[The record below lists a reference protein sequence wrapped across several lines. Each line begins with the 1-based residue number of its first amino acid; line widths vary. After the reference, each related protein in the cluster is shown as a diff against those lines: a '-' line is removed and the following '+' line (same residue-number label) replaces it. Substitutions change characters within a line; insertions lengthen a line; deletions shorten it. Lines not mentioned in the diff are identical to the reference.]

1 MLCHFE
7 TRDFNRL
14 DFSAIVL
21 LPRSGVLLK
30 PNLFTMA
37 KIFSLPVLFG
47 ILVVGAIL
55 AIYLPGLGNELLFDD
70 LRLSDGAIFGNYG
83 NLLVFKQRMLS
94 YGSFIWVDSL
104 AGAGWWKQRLVNV
117 GLHIATVAALYALVR
132 DLLGHTRFPED
143 FEAQP
148 HFGLSRKAAVQVG
161 VAIFALNP
169 MAVYAVAYLVQ
180 RSIVM
185 ATLFS
190 VLTCWC
196 FVRGLS
202 GRDVK
207 WYGLA
212 LLSYIAAVLS
222 KEHALMVAAM
232 AVPLYIHLRR
242 PSWKTVATIAAACT
256 AVIAM
261 TAVVFFGIY
270 GELIGKLFDQ
280 RSVDFAQQLER
291 LSPGITQRMY
301 PLSILNEAAL
311 FFAYGFLWFVP
322 NVMWMSV
329 DMRPAFPLSYM
340 DFPQVLGIFGY
351 VGLWAASSWAVL
363 CRRGALSLA
372 GVAMMF
378 PLLLFSTE
386 FATVWVQDP
395 FVLYR
400 SYLWA
405 AAVPVLV
412 AMVLT
417 GLQPK
422 NIYVIGCVAGIVF
435 TVLAFERVQSLR
447 DEPAAWGDAAEKID
461 LKAPANAVGRW
472 RPFLNLGAYHLDRGS
487 VGEAQRSFATAEAL
501 GSLHGSAR
509 FNQGVALQQQK
520 KHAQA
525 LTTFAEAEKQ
535 GFNDL
540 PLYYHRG
547 ESAFALGQFALAF
560 DSFSQGLSSSA
571 EGVTNKEMDRMRETM
586 QMRRAEA
593 AIGAGRY
600 DDAIGDFNALL
611 KASPRNQR
619 LALGLGMALVG
630 KGDTH
635 AAIVQFDKIIDGTP
649 NAAAAFYGRAMAH
662 NTAKRLD
669 DSLKDLDRAI
679 ALDPRNPQYP
689 QVRAQLAASKKK

>member
-1 MLCHFE
+1 M
-7 TRDFNRL
+7 
-14 DFSAIVL
+14 A
-21 LPRSGVLLK
+21 K
-30 PNLFTMA
+30 LFTFPA
-37 KIFSLPVLFG
+37 LFG
-47 ILVVGAIL
+47 AFVLAAVL
-55 AIYLPGLGNELLFDD
+55 AIYLPGWNHELLFDD
-70 LRLSDGAIFGNYG
+70 LRLTDGAIFGNYG
-83 NLLVFKQRMLS
+83 SLLTFKQRMLS
-94 YGSFIWVDSL
+94 YGSFIWVDLL
-104 AGAGWWKQRLVNV
+104 AGPGWWKQRLVNV
-117 GLHIATVAALYALVR
+117 GLHLATVAALYALVR
-132 DLLGHTRFPED
+132 DLLERTRFPED
-143 FEAQP
+143 FESQP
-148 HFGLSRKAAVQVG
+148 YFGMSRKAAVQVG
-161 VAIFALNP
+161 VALFAVNP

-190 VLTCWC
+190 VLACWC

-202 GRDVK
+202 GRGVA

-212 LLSYIAAVLS
+212 LLSYVAAVLS
-222 KEHALMVAAM
+222 KEHAVMVAAM
-232 AVPLYIHLRR
+232 AVPLYIHVRR
-242 PSWKTVATIAAACT
+242 PSWKTVATIAGAST
-256 AVIAM
+256 ALIAVA
-261 TAVVFFGIY
+261 AVVFFGIY
-270 GELIGKLFDQ
+270 GDLIGKLFDQ
-280 RSVDFAQQLER
+280 RSLDFAQQLER

-311 FFAYGFLWFVP
+311 FFAYGFLWFAP

-340 DFPQVLGIFGY
+340 AFPQVLGVVGY
-351 VGLWAASSWAVL
+351 VGLWIAALWAVL
-363 CRRGALSLA
+363 RRRGALSLA
-372 GVAMMF
+372 GVALMF
-378 PLLLFSTE
+378 PLLLYATE

-405 AAVPVLV
+405 VAVPVVV
-412 AMVLT
+412 AIVLT
-417 GLQPK
+417 GFQPK
-422 NIYVIGCVAGIVF
+422 TIYVIGCAIGLVF

-447 DEPAAWGDAAEKID
+447 DDHTAWGDAAEKID

-487 VGEAQRSFATAEAL
+487 LGEAQRSFATAEAL

-535 GFNDL
+535 GFKDL

-560 DSFSQGLSSSA
+560 DRFSQGLASAA
-571 EGVTNKEMDRMRETM
+571 EGVTGKDMDRMREAM
-586 QMRRAEA
+586 RMRRAEA

-611 KASPRNQR
+611 KASPQNRR

-630 KGDTH
+630 KGDTQ
-635 AAIVQFDKIIDGTP
+635 AAIAQFDQIIASTP
-649 NAAAAFYGRAMAH
+649 NAAAAYYGRAMAH
-662 NTAKRLD
+662 NTARRRD

-679 ALDPRNPQYP
+679 ALDPRNAQYQ
-689 QVRAQLAASKKK
+689 QVRAQLAAPPKK

>member
-1 MLCHFE
+1 M
-7 TRDFNRL
+7 
-14 DFSAIVL
+14 A
-21 LPRSGVLLK
+21 K
-30 PNLFTMA
+30 LFTFPA
-37 KIFSLPVLFG
+37 LFG
-47 ILVVGAIL
+47 AFVLAAVL
-55 AIYLPGLGNELLFDD
+55 AIYLPGWNHELLFDD
-70 LRLSDGAIFGNYG
+70 LRLIDGAIFGNYG
-83 NLLVFKQRMLS
+83 SLLTFKQRMLS
-94 YGSFIWVDSL
+94 YGSFIWVDLL
-104 AGAGWWKQRLVNV
+104 AGPGWWKQRLVNV
-117 GLHIATVAALYALVR
+117 GLHLATVAALYALVR
-132 DLLGHTRFPED
+132 DLLERTRFPED
-143 FEAQP
+143 FESQP
-148 HFGLSRKAAVQVG
+148 YFGMSRKAAVQVG
-161 VAIFALNP
+161 VALFAVNP

-190 VLTCWC
+190 VLACWC

-202 GRDVK
+202 GRGVA

-212 LLSYIAAVLS
+212 LLSYVAAVLS
-222 KEHALMVAAM
+222 KEHAVMVAAM
-232 AVPLYIHLRR
+232 AVPLYIHVRR
-242 PSWKTVATIAAACT
+242 PSWKTVATIAGAST
-256 AVIAM
+256 ALIAVA
-261 TAVVFFGIY
+261 AVVFFGIY

-280 RSVDFAQQLER
+280 RSLDFAQQLER

-311 FFAYGFLWFVP
+311 FFAYGFLWFAP

-329 DMRPAFPLSYM
+329 DMRPAFPLSYLA
-340 DFPQVLGIFGY
+340 FPQVLGIIGY
-351 VGLWAASSWAVL
+351 VGLWIAALWAVL
-363 CRRGALSLA
+363 RRRGALSLA
-372 GVAMMF
+372 GVALMF
-378 PLLLFSTE
+378 PLLLYATE

-405 AAVPVLV
+405 VAVPVLV
-412 AMVLT
+412 AIVLT
-417 GLQPK
+417 GFQPK
-422 NIYVIGCVAGIVF
+422 TIYVIGCAIGLVF

-447 DEPAAWGDAAEKID
+447 DDHTAWGDAAEKID
-461 LKAPANAVGRW
+461 LKAPASAVGRW

-487 VGEAQRSFATAEAL
+487 LGEAQRSFATAEAL

-535 GFNDL
+535 GFRDL

-560 DSFSQGLSSSA
+560 DSFSQGLTSAA
-571 EGVTNKEMDRMRETM
+571 EGFTGKEIDRMRETM
-586 QMRRAEA
+586 RMRRAEA

-611 KASPRNQR
+611 KASPQNRR

-630 KGDTH
+630 KGDTQ
-635 AAIVQFDKIIDGTP
+635 AAIAQFDQIIASTP
-649 NAAAAFYGRAMAH
+649 NAAAAYYGRAMAH
-662 NTAKRLD
+662 NTAKRRD

-679 ALDPRNPQYP
+679 ALDPRNAQYQ
-689 QVRAQLAASKKK
+689 QVRAQLAAPPKK

>member
-1 MLCHFE
+1 M
-7 TRDFNRL
+7 
-14 DFSAIVL
+14 A
-21 LPRSGVLLK
+21 K
-30 PNLFTMA
+30 LFTFPA
-37 KIFSLPVLFG
+37 LFG
-47 ILVVGAIL
+47 AFVLAAVL
-55 AIYLPGLGNELLFDD
+55 AIYLPGWNHELLFDD
-70 LRLSDGAIFGNYG
+70 LRLTDGAIFGNYG
-83 NLLVFKQRMLS
+83 SLLTFKQRMLS
-94 YGSFIWVDSL
+94 YGSFIWVDLL
-104 AGAGWWKQRLVNV
+104 AGPGWWKQRLVNV
-117 GLHIATVAALYALVR
+117 GLHLATVAALYALVR
-132 DLLGHTRFPED
+132 DLLERTRFPED
-143 FEAQP
+143 FESQP
-148 HFGLSRKAAVQVG
+148 HFGMSRKAAVQVG
-161 VAIFALNP
+161 VALFAVNP

-190 VLTCWC
+190 VLACWC

-202 GRDVK
+202 GRGVA

-212 LLSYIAAVLS
+212 LLSYVAAVLS
-222 KEHALMVAAM
+222 KEHAVMVAAM
-232 AVPLYIHLRR
+232 AVPLYIHVRR
-242 PSWKTVATIAAACT
+242 PSWKTVATIAGAST
-256 AVIAM
+256 ALIAVA
-261 TAVVFFGIY
+261 AVVFFGIY

-280 RSVDFAQQLER
+280 RSLDFAQQLER

-311 FFAYGFLWFVP
+311 FFAYGFLWFAP

-340 DFPQVLGIFGY
+340 AFPQVLGVVGY
-351 VGLWAASSWAVL
+351 VGLWIAALWAVL
-363 CRRGALSLA
+363 RRRGALSLA
-372 GVAMMF
+372 GVALMF
-378 PLLLFSTE
+378 PLLLYATE

-405 AAVPVLV
+405 VAVPVLV
-412 AMVLT
+412 AIVLT
-417 GLQPK
+417 GFQPK
-422 NIYVIGCVAGIVF
+422 TIYVIGCAIGLVF

-447 DEPAAWGDAAEKID
+447 DDHTAWGDAAEKID

-487 VGEAQRSFATAEAL
+487 LGEAQRSFATAEAL

-535 GFNDL
+535 GFSGQSL
-540 PLYYHRG
+540 HYHRG

-560 DSFSQGLSSSA
+560 DSFSQGLASAA
-571 EGVTNKEMDRMRETM
+571 EGVTGKEMDRMREAM
-586 QMRRAEA
+586 RMRRAEA

-611 KASPRNQR
+611 KASPQNRR

-630 KGDTH
+630 KGDTQ
-635 AAIVQFDKIIDGTP
+635 AAIAQFDQIIASTP
-649 NAAAAFYGRAMAH
+649 NAAAAYYGRAMAH
-662 NTAKRLD
+662 NTAKRRD

-679 ALDPRNPQYP
+679 ALDPRNAQYQ
-689 QVRAQLAASKKK
+689 QVRAQLAGPPKK

>member
-1 MLCHFE
+1 M
-7 TRDFNRL
+7 
-14 DFSAIVL
+14 A
-21 LPRSGVLLK
+21 K
-30 PNLFTMA
+30 LFTFPA
-37 KIFSLPVLFG
+37 LFG
-47 ILVVGAIL
+47 AFVLAAVL
-55 AIYLPGLGNELLFDD
+55 AIYLPGWNHELLFDD
-70 LRLSDGAIFGNYG
+70 LRLTDGAIFGNYG
-83 NLLVFKQRMLS
+83 SLLTFKQRMLS
-94 YGSFIWVDSL
+94 YGSFIWVDLL
-104 AGAGWWKQRLVNV
+104 AGPGWWKQRLVNV
-117 GLHIATVAALYALVR
+117 GLHLATVAALYALVR
-132 DLLGHTRFPED
+132 DLLERTRFPED
-143 FEAQP
+143 FESQP
-148 HFGLSRKAAVQVG
+148 HFGMSRKAAVQVG
-161 VAIFALNP
+161 VALFAVNP

-190 VLTCWC
+190 VLACWC

-202 GRDVK
+202 GRGVA

-212 LLSYIAAVLS
+212 LLSYVAAVLS
-222 KEHALMVAAM
+222 KEHAVMVAAM
-232 AVPLYIHLRR
+232 AVPLYIHVRR
-242 PSWKTVATIAAACT
+242 PSWKTVATIAGAST
-256 AVIAM
+256 ALIAVA
-261 TAVVFFGIY
+261 AVVFFGIY

-280 RSVDFAQQLER
+280 RSLDFAQQLER

-311 FFAYGFLWFVP
+311 FFAYGFLWFAP

-340 DFPQVLGIFGY
+340 AFPQVLGVVGY
-351 VGLWAASSWAVL
+351 VGLWIAALWAVL
-363 CRRGALSLA
+363 RRRGALSLA
-372 GVAMMF
+372 GVALMF
-378 PLLLFSTE
+378 PLLLYATE

-405 AAVPVLV
+405 VAVPVLV
-412 AMVLT
+412 AIVLT
-417 GLQPK
+417 GFQPK
-422 NIYVIGCVAGIVF
+422 TIYVIGCAIGLVF

-447 DEPAAWGDAAEKID
+447 DDHTAWGDAAEKID
-461 LKAPANAVGRW
+461 LKAPASAVGRW

-487 VGEAQRSFATAEAL
+487 LGEAQRSFATAEAL

-535 GFNDL
+535 GFSGQSL
-540 PLYYHRG
+540 HYHRG

-560 DSFSQGLSSSA
+560 DSFSQGLASAA
-571 EGVTNKEMDRMRETM
+571 EGVTGKEMDRMREAM
-586 QMRRAEA
+586 RMRRAEA

-611 KASPRNQR
+611 KASPQNRR

-630 KGDTH
+630 KGDTQ
-635 AAIVQFDKIIDGTP
+635 AAIAQFDQIIASTP
-649 NAAAAFYGRAMAH
+649 NAAAAYYGRAMAH
-662 NTAKRLD
+662 NTAKRRD

-679 ALDPRNPQYP
+679 ALDPRNAQYQ
-689 QVRAQLAASKKK
+689 QVRAQLAGPPKK

>member
-1 MLCHFE
+1 M
-7 TRDFNRL
+7 
-14 DFSAIVL
+14 A
-21 LPRSGVLLK
+21 K
-30 PNLFTMA
+30 LFTFPA
-37 KIFSLPVLFG
+37 LFG
-47 ILVVGAIL
+47 AFVLAAVL
-55 AIYLPGLGNELLFDD
+55 AIYLPGWNHELLFDD
-70 LRLSDGAIFGNYG
+70 LRLTDGAIFGNYG
-83 NLLVFKQRMLS
+83 SLLTFKQRMLS
-94 YGSFIWVDSL
+94 YGSFIWVDLL
-104 AGAGWWKQRLVNV
+104 AGPGWWKQRLVNV
-117 GLHIATVAALYALVR
+117 GLHLATVAALYALVR
-132 DLLGHTRFPED
+132 DLLERTRFPED
-143 FEAQP
+143 FESQP
-148 HFGLSRKAAVQVG
+148 HFGMSRKAAVQVG
-161 VAIFALNP
+161 VALFAVNP

-190 VLTCWC
+190 VLACWC

-202 GRDVK
+202 GRGVA

-212 LLSYIAAVLS
+212 LLSYVAAVLS
-222 KEHALMVAAM
+222 KEHAVMVAAM
-232 AVPLYIHLRR
+232 AVPLYIHVRR
-242 PSWKTVATIAAACT
+242 PSWKTVATIAGAST
-256 AVIAM
+256 ALIAVA
-261 TAVVFFGIY
+261 AVVFFGIY
-270 GELIGKLFDQ
+270 GEFIGKLFDQ
-280 RSVDFAQQLER
+280 RSLDFAQQLER

-311 FFAYGFLWFVP
+311 FFAYGFLWFAP

-340 DFPQVLGIFGY
+340 AFPQVLGVVGY
-351 VGLWAASSWAVL
+351 VGLWIAALWAVL
-363 CRRGALSLA
+363 RRRGALSLA
-372 GVAMMF
+372 GVALMF
-378 PLLLFSTE
+378 PLLLYATE

-405 AAVPVLV
+405 VAVPVLV
-412 AMVLT
+412 AIVLT
-417 GLQPK
+417 GFQPK
-422 NIYVIGCVAGIVF
+422 TIYVIGCAIGLVF

-447 DEPAAWGDAAEKID
+447 DDHTAWGDAAEKID

-487 VGEAQRSFATAEAL
+487 LGEAQRSFATAEAL

-535 GFNDL
+535 GFSGQSL
-540 PLYYHRG
+540 HYHRG

-560 DSFSQGLSSSA
+560 DSFSQGLASAA
-571 EGVTNKEMDRMRETM
+571 EGVTGKEMDRMREAM
-586 QMRRAEA
+586 RMRRAEA

-611 KASPRNQR
+611 KASPQNRR

-630 KGDTH
+630 KGDTQ
-635 AAIVQFDKIIDGTP
+635 AAIAQFDQIIASTP
-649 NAAAAFYGRAMAH
+649 NAAAAYYGRAMAH
-662 NTAKRLD
+662 NTAKRRD

-679 ALDPRNPQYP
+679 ALDPRNAQYQ
-689 QVRAQLAASKKK
+689 QVRAQLAGPPKK

>member
-1 MLCHFE
+1 M
-7 TRDFNRL
+7 
-14 DFSAIVL
+14 A
-21 LPRSGVLLK
+21 K
-30 PNLFTMA
+30 LFTFPA
-37 KIFSLPVLFG
+37 LFG
-47 ILVVGAIL
+47 AFVLAAVL
-55 AIYLPGLGNELLFDD
+55 AIYLPGWNHELLFDD
-70 LRLSDGAIFGNYG
+70 LRLTDGAIFGNYG
-83 NLLVFKQRMLS
+83 SLLTFKQRMLS
-94 YGSFIWVDSL
+94 YGSFIWVDLL
-104 AGAGWWKQRLVNV
+104 AGPGWWKQRLVNV
-117 GLHIATVAALYALVR
+117 GLHLATVAALYALVR
-132 DLLGHTRFPED
+132 ELLERTRFPEE
-143 FEAQP
+143 FESQP
-148 HFGLSRKAAVQVG
+148 HFGMSRQAAVQVG
-161 VAIFALNP
+161 VALFAVNP

-190 VLTCWC
+190 VLACWC

-202 GRDVK
+202 GRGVA

-212 LLSYIAAVLS
+212 LLSYVAAVLS
-222 KEHALMVAAM
+222 KEHAVMVAAM
-232 AVPLYIHLRR
+232 AVPLYIHVRR
-242 PSWKTVATIAAACT
+242 PSWKTVATIAGAST
-256 AVIAM
+256 ALIAVA
-261 TAVVFFGIY
+261 AVVFFGIY
-270 GELIGKLFDQ
+270 GDLIGKLFDQ
-280 RSVDFAQQLER
+280 RSLDFAQQLER

-311 FFAYGFLWFVP
+311 FFAYGFLWFAP

-340 DFPQVLGIFGY
+340 AFPQVLGVVGY
-351 VGLWAASSWAVL
+351 VGLWIAALWAVL
-363 CRRGALSLA
+363 RRRGALSLA
-372 GVAMMF
+372 GVALMF
-378 PLLLFSTE
+378 PLLLYATE

-405 AAVPVLV
+405 VAVPVLV
-412 AMVLT
+412 AIVLT
-417 GLQPK
+417 GFQPK
-422 NIYVIGCVAGIVF
+422 TIYVIGCAIGLVF

-447 DEPAAWGDAAEKID
+447 DDHTAWGDAAEKID
-461 LKAPANAVGRW
+461 LKAPASAVGRW

-487 VGEAQRSFATAEAL
+487 LGEAQRSFATAEAL

-535 GFNDL
+535 GFSGQSL
-540 PLYYHRG
+540 HYHRG

-560 DSFSQGLSSSA
+560 ESFSQGLTSVA
-571 EGVTNKEMDRMRETM
+571 EGVTGKEMDRMRETM
-586 QMRRAEA
+586 RMRRAEA

-611 KASPRNQR
+611 KASPQNRR

-630 KGDTH
+630 KGDTQ
-635 AAIVQFDKIIDGTP
+635 AAIAQFDQIIASTP
-649 NAAAAFYGRAMAH
+649 NAAAAYYGRAMAH
-662 NTAKRLD
+662 NTARRRD

-679 ALDPRNPQYP
+679 ALDPRNAQYQ
-689 QVRAQLAASKKK
+689 QVRAQLAAPPKK

>member
-1 MLCHFE
+1 M
-7 TRDFNRL
+7 
-14 DFSAIVL
+14 A
-21 LPRSGVLLK
+21 K
-30 PNLFTMA
+30 LFTFPA
-37 KIFSLPVLFG
+37 LFG
-47 ILVVGAIL
+47 AFVLAAVL
-55 AIYLPGLGNELLFDD
+55 AIYLPGWNHELLFDD
-70 LRLSDGAIFGNYG
+70 LRLTDGAIFGNYG
-83 NLLVFKQRMLS
+83 SLLTFKQRMLS
-94 YGSFIWVDSL
+94 YGSFIWVDLL
-104 AGAGWWKQRLVNV
+104 AGPGWWKQRLVNV
-117 GLHIATVAALYALVR
+117 GLHLATVAALYALVR
-132 DLLGHTRFPED
+132 ELLERTRFPEE
-143 FEAQP
+143 FESQP
-148 HFGLSRKAAVQVG
+148 HFGMSRQAAVQVG
-161 VAIFALNP
+161 VALFAVNP

-190 VLTCWC
+190 VLACWC

-202 GRDVK
+202 GRGVA

-212 LLSYIAAVLS
+212 LLSYVAAVLS
-222 KEHALMVAAM
+222 KEHAVMVAAM
-232 AVPLYIHLRR
+232 AVPLYIHVRR
-242 PSWKTVATIAAACT
+242 PSWKTVATIAGAST
-256 AVIAM
+256 ALIAVA
-261 TAVVFFGIY
+261 AVVFFGIY

-280 RSVDFAQQLER
+280 RSLDFAQQLER

-311 FFAYGFLWFVP
+311 FFAYGFLWFAP

-340 DFPQVLGIFGY
+340 AFPQVLGVVGY
-351 VGLWAASSWAVL
+351 VGLWIAALWAVL
-363 CRRGALSLA
+363 RRRGALSLA
-372 GVAMMF
+372 GVALMF
-378 PLLLFSTE
+378 PLLLYATE

-405 AAVPVLV
+405 VAVPVLV
-412 AMVLT
+412 AIVLT
-417 GLQPK
+417 GFQPK
-422 NIYVIGCVAGIVF
+422 TIYVIGCAIGLVF

-447 DEPAAWGDAAEKID
+447 DDHTAWGDAAEKID
-461 LKAPANAVGRW
+461 LKAPASAVGRW

-487 VGEAQRSFATAEAL
+487 LGEAQRSFATAEAL

-535 GFNDL
+535 GFSGQSL
-540 PLYYHRG
+540 HYHRG

-560 DSFSQGLSSSA
+560 DSFSQGLASAA
-571 EGVTNKEMDRMRETM
+571 EGVTGKEMDRMREAM
-586 QMRRAEA
+586 RMRRAEA

-611 KASPRNQR
+611 KASPQNRR

-630 KGDTH
+630 KGDTQ
-635 AAIVQFDKIIDGTP
+635 AAIAQFDQIIASTP
-649 NAAAAFYGRAMAH
+649 NAAAAYYGRAMAH
-662 NTAKRLD
+662 NTAKRRD

-679 ALDPRNPQYP
+679 ALDPRNAQYQ
-689 QVRAQLAASKKK
+689 QVRAQLAAPPKK

>member
-1 MLCHFE
+1 M
-7 TRDFNRL
+7 
-14 DFSAIVL
+14 A
-21 LPRSGVLLK
+21 K
-30 PNLFTMA
+30 LFTFPA
-37 KIFSLPVLFG
+37 LFG
-47 ILVVGAIL
+47 AFVLAAVL
-55 AIYLPGLGNELLFDD
+55 AIYLPGWNHELLFDD
-70 LRLSDGAIFGNYG
+70 LRLTDGAIFGNYG
-83 NLLVFKQRMLS
+83 SLLTFKQRMLS
-94 YGSFIWVDSL
+94 YGSFIWVDLL
-104 AGAGWWKQRLVNV
+104 AGPGWWKQRLVNV
-117 GLHIATVAALYALVR
+117 GLHLATVAALYALVR
-132 DLLGHTRFPED
+132 ELLERTRFPEE
-143 FEAQP
+143 FESQP
-148 HFGLSRKAAVQVG
+148 HFGMSRQAAVQVG
-161 VAIFALNP
+161 VALFAVNP

-190 VLTCWC
+190 VLACWC

-202 GRDVK
+202 GRGVA

-212 LLSYIAAVLS
+212 LLSYVAAVLS
-222 KEHALMVAAM
+222 KEHAVMVAAM
-232 AVPLYIHLRR
+232 AVPLYIHVRR
-242 PSWKTVATIAAACT
+242 PSWKTVATIAGAST
-256 AVIAM
+256 ALIAVA
-261 TAVVFFGIY
+261 AVVFFGIY

-280 RSVDFAQQLER
+280 RSLDFAQQLER

-311 FFAYGFLWFVP
+311 FFAYGFLWFAP

-340 DFPQVLGIFGY
+340 AFPQVLGVVGY
-351 VGLWAASSWAVL
+351 VGLWIAALWAVL
-363 CRRGALSLA
+363 RRRGALSLA
-372 GVAMMF
+372 GVALMF
-378 PLLLFSTE
+378 PLLLYATE

-405 AAVPVLV
+405 VAVPVLV
-412 AMVLT
+412 AIVLT
-417 GLQPK
+417 GFQPK
-422 NIYVIGCVAGIVF
+422 TIYVIGCAIGLVF

-447 DEPAAWGDAAEKID
+447 DDHTAWGDAAEKID
-461 LKAPANAVGRW
+461 LKAPASAVGRW

-487 VGEAQRSFATAEAL
+487 LGEAQRSFATAEAL

-509 FNQGVALQQQK
+509 FNLGVALQQQK

-535 GFNDL
+535 GFKDL

-560 DSFSQGLSSSA
+560 DSFSQGLTSAA
-571 EGVTNKEMDRMRETM
+571 EGVTGKEIDRMRETM
-586 QMRRAEA
+586 RMRRAEA

-611 KASPRNQR
+611 KASPQNRR

-630 KGDTH
+630 KGDTQ
-635 AAIVQFDKIIDGTP
+635 AAIAQFDQIITSTP
-649 NAAAAFYGRAMAH
+649 NAAAAYYGRAMAH
-662 NTAKRLD
+662 NTAKRRD

-679 ALDPRNPQYP
+679 ALDPRNAQYQ
-689 QVRAQLAASKKK
+689 QVRAQLAGPPKK

>member
-1 MLCHFE
+1 M
-7 TRDFNRL
+7 
-14 DFSAIVL
+14 A
-21 LPRSGVLLK
+21 K
-30 PNLFTMA
+30 LFTFPA
-37 KIFSLPVLFG
+37 LFG
-47 ILVVGAIL
+47 AFVLAAVL
-55 AIYLPGLGNELLFDD
+55 AIYLPGWNHELLFDD
-70 LRLSDGAIFGNYG
+70 LRLTDGAIFGNYG
-83 NLLVFKQRMLS
+83 SLLTFKQRMLS
-94 YGSFIWVDSL
+94 YGSFIWVDLL
-104 AGAGWWKQRLVNV
+104 AGPGWWKQRLVNV
-117 GLHIATVAALYALVR
+117 GLHLATVAALYALVR
-132 DLLGHTRFPED
+132 ELLERTRFPEE
-143 FEAQP
+143 FESQP
-148 HFGLSRKAAVQVG
+148 HFGMSRQAAVQVG
-161 VAIFALNP
+161 VALFAVNP

-190 VLTCWC
+190 VLACWC

-202 GRDVK
+202 GRGVA

-212 LLSYIAAVLS
+212 LLSYVAAVLS
-222 KEHALMVAAM
+222 KEHAVMVAAM
-232 AVPLYIHLRR
+232 AVPLYIHVRR
-242 PSWKTVATIAAACT
+242 PSWKTVATIAGAST
-256 AVIAM
+256 ALIAVA
-261 TAVVFFGIY
+261 AVVFFGIY

-280 RSVDFAQQLER
+280 RSLDFAQQLER

-311 FFAYGFLWFVP
+311 FFAYGFLWFAP

-329 DMRPAFPLSYM
+329 DMRPAFPLSYLA
-340 DFPQVLGIFGY
+340 FPQVLGIVGY
-351 VGLWAASSWAVL
+351 VGLWIAALWAVL
-363 CRRGALSLA
+363 RRRGALSLA
-372 GVAMMF
+372 GVALMF
-378 PLLLFSTE
+378 PLLLYATE

-405 AAVPVLV
+405 VAVPVLV
-412 AMVLT
+412 AIVLT
-417 GLQPK
+417 GFQPK
-422 NIYVIGCVAGIVF
+422 TIYVIGCAIGLVF

-447 DEPAAWGDAAEKID
+447 DDHTAWGDAAEKID
-461 LKAPANAVGRW
+461 LKAPASAVGRW

-487 VGEAQRSFATAEAL
+487 LGEAQRSFATAEAL

-535 GFNDL
+535 GFSGQSL
-540 PLYYHRG
+540 HYHRG

-560 DSFSQGLSSSA
+560 DSFSQGLTSAA
-571 EGVTNKEMDRMRETM
+571 EGVTGKEMDRMREAM
-586 QMRRAEA
+586 RMRRAEA

-611 KASPRNQR
+611 KASPQNRR

-630 KGDTH
+630 KGDTQ
-635 AAIVQFDKIIDGTP
+635 AAIAQFDQIITSTP
-649 NAAAAFYGRAMAH
+649 NAAAAYYGRAMAH
-662 NTAKRLD
+662 NTAKRRD

-679 ALDPRNPQYP
+679 ALDPRNAQYQ
-689 QVRAQLAASKKK
+689 QVRAQLAAPPKK

>member
-1 MLCHFE
+1 M
-7 TRDFNRL
+7 
-14 DFSAIVL
+14 A
-21 LPRSGVLLK
+21 K
-30 PNLFTMA
+30 LFTFPA
-37 KIFSLPVLFG
+37 LFG
-47 ILVVGAIL
+47 AFVLAAVL
-55 AIYLPGLGNELLFDD
+55 AIYLPGWNHELLFDD
-70 LRLSDGAIFGNYG
+70 LRLTDGAIFGNYG
-83 NLLVFKQRMLS
+83 SLLTFKQRMLS
-94 YGSFIWVDSL
+94 YGSFIWVDLL
-104 AGAGWWKQRLVNV
+104 AGPGWWKQRLVNV
-117 GLHIATVAALYALVR
+117 GLHLATVAALYALVR
-132 DLLGHTRFPED
+132 ELLERTRFPED
-143 FEAQP
+143 FESQP
-148 HFGLSRKAAVQVG
+148 YFGMSRKAAVQVG
-161 VAIFALNP
+161 VALFAVNP

-190 VLTCWC
+190 VLACWC

-202 GRDVK
+202 GRGVA

-212 LLSYIAAVLS
+212 LLSYVAAVLS
-222 KEHALMVAAM
+222 KEHAVMVAAM
-232 AVPLYIHLRR
+232 AVPLYIHVRR
-242 PSWKTVATIAAACT
+242 PSWKTVATIAGAST
-256 AVIAM
+256 ALIAVA
-261 TAVVFFGIY
+261 AVVFFGIY

-280 RSVDFAQQLER
+280 RSLDFAQQLER

-311 FFAYGFLWFVP
+311 FFAYGFLWFAP

-340 DFPQVLGIFGY
+340 AFPQVLGVVGY
-351 VGLWAASSWAVL
+351 VGLWIAALWAVL
-363 CRRGALSLA
+363 RRRGALSLA
-372 GVAMMF
+372 GVALMF
-378 PLLLFSTE
+378 PLLLYATE

-405 AAVPVLV
+405 VAVPVLV
-412 AMVLT
+412 AIVLT
-417 GLQPK
+417 GFQPK
-422 NIYVIGCVAGIVF
+422 TIYVIGCAIGLVF

-447 DEPAAWGDAAEKID
+447 DDHTAWGDAAEKID
-461 LKAPANAVGRW
+461 LKAPASAVGRW

-487 VGEAQRSFATAEAL
+487 LGEAQRSFATAEAL

-535 GFNDL
+535 GFSGQSL
-540 PLYYHRG
+540 HYHRG

-560 DSFSQGLSSSA
+560 ESFSQGLTSVA
-571 EGVTNKEMDRMRETM
+571 EGVTGKEMDRMREAM
-586 QMRRAEA
+586 RMRRAEA

-611 KASPRNQR
+611 KASPQNRR

-630 KGDTH
+630 KGDTQ
-635 AAIVQFDKIIDGTP
+635 AAIAQFDQIITSTP
-649 NAAAAFYGRAMAH
+649 NAAAAYYGRAMAH
-662 NTAKRLD
+662 NTARRRD
-669 DSLKDLDRAI
+669 ESLKDLDRAI
-679 ALDPRNPQYP
+679 ALDPRNAQYQ
-689 QVRAQLAASKKK
+689 QVRAQLAAPQKR

>member
-1 MLCHFE
+1 M
-7 TRDFNRL
+7 
-14 DFSAIVL
+14 A
-21 LPRSGVLLK
+21 K
-30 PNLFTMA
+30 LFTFPA
-37 KIFSLPVLFG
+37 LFG
-47 ILVVGAIL
+47 AFVLAAVL
-55 AIYLPGLGNELLFDD
+55 AIYLPGWNHELLFDD
-70 LRLSDGAIFGNYG
+70 LRLTDGAIFGNYG
-83 NLLVFKQRMLS
+83 SLLTFKQRMLS
-94 YGSFIWVDSL
+94 YGSFIWVDLL
-104 AGAGWWKQRLVNV
+104 AGPGWWKQRLVNV
-117 GLHIATVAALYALVR
+117 GLHLATVAALYALVR
-132 DLLGHTRFPED
+132 ELLERTRFPEE
-143 FEAQP
+143 FESQP
-148 HFGLSRKAAVQVG
+148 HFGMSRKAAVQVG
-161 VAIFALNP
+161 VALFAVNP

-190 VLTCWC
+190 VLACWC

-202 GRDVK
+202 GRGVA

-212 LLSYIAAVLS
+212 LLSYVAAVLS
-222 KEHALMVAAM
+222 KEHAVMVAAM
-232 AVPLYIHLRR
+232 AVPLYIHVRR
-242 PSWKTVATIAAACT
+242 PSWKTVATIAGAST
-256 AVIAM
+256 ALIAVA
-261 TAVVFFGIY
+261 AVVFFGIY

-280 RSVDFAQQLER
+280 RSLDFAQQLER

-311 FFAYGFLWFVP
+311 FFAYGFLWFAP

-340 DFPQVLGIFGY
+340 AFPQVLGVVGY
-351 VGLWAASSWAVL
+351 VGLWIAALWAVL
-363 CRRGALSLA
+363 RRRGALSLA
-372 GVAMMF
+372 GVALMF
-378 PLLLFSTE
+378 PLLLYATE

-405 AAVPVLV
+405 VAVPVLV
-412 AMVLT
+412 AIVLT
-417 GLQPK
+417 GFQPK
-422 NIYVIGCVAGIVF
+422 TIYVIGCAIGLVF

-447 DEPAAWGDAAEKID
+447 DDHTAWGDAAEKID

-487 VGEAQRSFATAEAL
+487 LGEAQRSFATAEAL

-535 GFNDL
+535 GFSGQSL
-540 PLYYHRG
+540 HYHRG

-560 DSFSQGLSSSA
+560 DSFSQGLASAA
-571 EGVTNKEMDRMRETM
+571 EGVTGKEMDRMREAM
-586 QMRRAEA
+586 RMRRAEA

-611 KASPRNQR
+611 KASPQNRR

-630 KGDTH
+630 KGDTQ
-635 AAIVQFDKIIDGTP
+635 AAIAQFDQIIASTP
-649 NAAAAFYGRAMAH
+649 NAAAAYYGRAMAH
-662 NTAKRLD
+662 NTAKRRD

-679 ALDPRNPQYP
+679 ALDPRNAQYQ
-689 QVRAQLAASKKK
+689 QVRAQLAGPPKK

>member
-1 MLCHFE
+1 M
-7 TRDFNRL
+7 
-14 DFSAIVL
+14 A
-21 LPRSGVLLK
+21 K
-30 PNLFTMA
+30 LFTFPA
-37 KIFSLPVLFG
+37 LFG
-47 ILVVGAIL
+47 AFVLAAVL
-55 AIYLPGLGNELLFDD
+55 AIYLPGWNHELLFDD
-70 LRLSDGAIFGNYG
+70 LRLTDGAIFGNYG
-83 NLLVFKQRMLS
+83 SLLTFKQRMLS
-94 YGSFIWVDSL
+94 YGSFIWVDLL
-104 AGAGWWKQRLVNV
+104 AGPGWWKQRLVNV
-117 GLHIATVAALYALVR
+117 GLHLATVAALYALVR
-132 DLLGHTRFPED
+132 ELLERTRFPEE
-143 FEAQP
+143 FESQP
-148 HFGLSRKAAVQVG
+148 HFGMSRQAAVQVG
-161 VAIFALNP
+161 VALFAVNP

-190 VLTCWC
+190 VLACWC

-202 GRDVK
+202 GRGVA

-212 LLSYIAAVLS
+212 LLSYVAAVLS
-222 KEHALMVAAM
+222 KEHAVMVAAM
-232 AVPLYIHLRR
+232 AVPLYIHVRR
-242 PSWKTVATIAAACT
+242 PSWKTVATIAGAST
-256 AVIAM
+256 ALIAVA
-261 TAVVFFGIY
+261 AVVFFGIY

-280 RSVDFAQQLER
+280 RSLDFAQQLER

-311 FFAYGFLWFVP
+311 FFAYGFLWFAP

-329 DMRPAFPLSYM
+329 DMRPAFPLSYLA
-340 DFPQVLGIFGY
+340 FPQVLGIVGY
-351 VGLWAASSWAVL
+351 MGLWIAALWAVL
-363 CRRGALSLA
+363 RRRGALSLA
-372 GVAMMF
+372 GVALMF
-378 PLLLFSTE
+378 PLLLYATE

-405 AAVPVLV
+405 VAVPVLV
-412 AMVLT
+412 AIVLT
-417 GLQPK
+417 GFQPK
-422 NIYVIGCVAGIVF
+422 TIYVIGCAIGLVF

-447 DEPAAWGDAAEKID
+447 DDHTAWGDAAEKID

-487 VGEAQRSFATAEAL
+487 LGEAQRSFATAEAL

-535 GFNDL
+535 GFSGQSL
-540 PLYYHRG
+540 HYHRG

-560 DSFSQGLSSSA
+560 DSFSQGLASAA
-571 EGVTNKEMDRMRETM
+571 EGVTGKEMDRMRETM
-586 QMRRAEA
+586 RMRRAEA

-611 KASPRNQR
+611 KASPQNRR

-630 KGDTH
+630 KGDTQ
-635 AAIVQFDKIIDGTP
+635 AAIAQFDQIIASTP
-649 NAAAAFYGRAMAH
+649 NAAAAYYGRAMAH
-662 NTAKRLD
+662 NTASRRD
-669 DSLKDLDRAI
+669 ESLKDLDRAI
-679 ALDPRNPQYP
+679 ALDPRNAQYQ
-689 QVRAQLAASKKK
+689 QVRAQLAGPPKK

>member
-1 MLCHFE
+1 M
-7 TRDFNRL
+7 
-14 DFSAIVL
+14 A
-21 LPRSGVLLK
+21 K
-30 PNLFTMA
+30 LFTFPA
-37 KIFSLPVLFG
+37 LFG
-47 ILVVGAIL
+47 AFVLAAVL
-55 AIYLPGLGNELLFDD
+55 AIYLPGWNHELLFDD
-70 LRLSDGAIFGNYG
+70 LRLTDGAIFGNYG
-83 NLLVFKQRMLS
+83 SLLTFKQRMLS
-94 YGSFIWVDSL
+94 YGSFIWVDLL
-104 AGAGWWKQRLVNV
+104 AGPGWWKQRLVNV
-117 GLHIATVAALYALVR
+117 GLHLATVAALYALVR
-132 DLLGHTRFPED
+132 ELLERTRFPEE
-143 FEAQP
+143 FESQP
-148 HFGLSRKAAVQVG
+148 HFGMSRQAAVQVG
-161 VAIFALNP
+161 VALFAVNP

-190 VLTCWC
+190 VLACWC

-202 GRDVK
+202 GRGVA

-212 LLSYIAAVLS
+212 LLSYVAAVLS
-222 KEHALMVAAM
+222 KEHAVMVAAM
-232 AVPLYIHLRR
+232 AVPLYIHVRR
-242 PSWKTVATIAAACT
+242 PSWKTVATIAGAST
-256 AVIAM
+256 ALIAVA
-261 TAVVFFGIY
+261 AVVFFGIY

-280 RSVDFAQQLER
+280 RSLDFAQQLER

-311 FFAYGFLWFVP
+311 FFAYGFLWFAP

-340 DFPQVLGIFGY
+340 AFPQVLGVVGY
-351 VGLWAASSWAVL
+351 VGLWIAALWAVL
-363 CRRGALSLA
+363 RRRGALSLA
-372 GVAMMF
+372 GVALMF
-378 PLLLFSTE
+378 PLLLYATE

-405 AAVPVLV
+405 VAVPVVV
-412 AMVLT
+412 AIVLT
-417 GLQPK
+417 GFQPK
-422 NIYVIGCVAGIVF
+422 TIYVIGCAIGLVF

-447 DEPAAWGDAAEKID
+447 DDHTAWGDAAEKID

-487 VGEAQRSFATAEAL
+487 LGEAQRSFATAEAL

-535 GFNDL
+535 GFSGQSL
-540 PLYYHRG
+540 HYHRG

-560 DSFSQGLSSSA
+560 DSFSQGLASAA
-571 EGVTNKEMDRMRETM
+571 EGVTGKEMDRMREAM
-586 QMRRAEA
+586 RMRRAEA

-611 KASPRNQR
+611 KASPQNRR

-630 KGDTH
+630 KGDTQ
-635 AAIVQFDKIIDGTP
+635 AAIAQFDQIIASTP
-649 NAAAAFYGRAMAH
+649 NAAAAYYGRAMAH
-662 NTAKRLD
+662 NTARRRD

-679 ALDPRNPQYP
+679 ALDPRNAQYQ
-689 QVRAQLAASKKK
+689 QVRAQLAAPPKK

>member
-1 MLCHFE
+1 M
-7 TRDFNRL
+7 
-14 DFSAIVL
+14 A
-21 LPRSGVLLK
+21 K
-30 PNLFTMA
+30 LFTFPA
-37 KIFSLPVLFG
+37 LFG
-47 ILVVGAIL
+47 AFVLAAVL
-55 AIYLPGLGNELLFDD
+55 AIYLPGWNHELLFDD
-70 LRLSDGAIFGNYG
+70 LRLTDGAIFGNYG
-83 NLLVFKQRMLS
+83 SLLTFKQRMLS
-94 YGSFIWVDSL
+94 YGSFIWVDLL
-104 AGAGWWKQRLVNV
+104 AGPGWWKQRLVNV
-117 GLHIATVAALYALVR
+117 GLHLATVAALYALVR
-132 DLLGHTRFPED
+132 DLLERTRFPED
-143 FEAQP
+143 FESQP
-148 HFGLSRKAAVQVG
+148 YFGMSRKAAVQVG
-161 VAIFALNP
+161 VALFAVNP

-190 VLTCWC
+190 VLACWC

-202 GRDVK
+202 GRGVA

-212 LLSYIAAVLS
+212 LLSYVAAVLS
-222 KEHALMVAAM
+222 KEHAVMVAAM
-232 AVPLYIHLRR
+232 AVPLYIHVRR
-242 PSWKTVATIAAACT
+242 PSWKTVATIAGAST
-256 AVIAM
+256 ALIAVA
-261 TAVVFFGIY
+261 AVVFFGIY

-280 RSVDFAQQLER
+280 RSLDFAQQLER

-311 FFAYGFLWFVP
+311 FFAYGFLWFAP

-340 DFPQVLGIFGY
+340 AFPQVLGVVGY
-351 VGLWAASSWAVL
+351 VGLWIAALWAVL
-363 CRRGALSLA
+363 RRRGALSLA
-372 GVAMMF
+372 GVALMF
-378 PLLLFSTE
+378 PLLLYATE

-405 AAVPVLV
+405 VAVPVLV
-412 AMVLT
+412 AIVLT
-417 GLQPK
+417 GFQPK
-422 NIYVIGCVAGIVF
+422 TIYVIGCAIGLVF

-447 DEPAAWGDAAEKID
+447 DDHTAWGDAAEKID
-461 LKAPANAVGRW
+461 LKAPASAVGRW

-487 VGEAQRSFATAEAL
+487 LGEAQRSFATAEAL

-535 GFNDL
+535 GFRDL

-560 DSFSQGLSSSA
+560 DSFSQGLASAA
-571 EGVTNKEMDRMRETM
+571 EGVTGKEMDRMREAM
-586 QMRRAEA
+586 RMRRAEA

-611 KASPRNQR
+611 KASPQNRR

-630 KGDTH
+630 KGDTQ
-635 AAIVQFDKIIDGTP
+635 AAIAQFDQIIASTP
-649 NAAAAFYGRAMAH
+649 NAAAAYYGRAMAH
-662 NTAKRLD
+662 NTAKRRD

-679 ALDPRNPQYP
+679 ALDPRNAQYQ
-689 QVRAQLAASKKK
+689 QVRAQLAGPPKK

>member
-1 MLCHFE
+1 M
-7 TRDFNRL
+7 
-14 DFSAIVL
+14 A
-21 LPRSGVLLK
+21 K
-30 PNLFTMA
+30 LFTFPA
-37 KIFSLPVLFG
+37 LFG
-47 ILVVGAIL
+47 AFVLAAVL
-55 AIYLPGLGNELLFDD
+55 AIYLPGWNHELLFDD
-70 LRLSDGAIFGNYG
+70 LRLTDGAIFGNYG
-83 NLLVFKQRMLS
+83 SLLTFKQRMLS
-94 YGSFIWVDSL
+94 YGSFIWVDLL
-104 AGAGWWKQRLVNV
+104 AGPGWWKQRLVNV
-117 GLHIATVAALYALVR
+117 GLHLATVAALYALVR
-132 DLLGHTRFPED
+132 DLLERTRFPED
-143 FEAQP
+143 FESQP
-148 HFGLSRKAAVQVG
+148 YFGMSRKAAVQVG
-161 VAIFALNP
+161 VALFAVNP

-190 VLTCWC
+190 VLACWC

-202 GRDVK
+202 GRGVA

-212 LLSYIAAVLS
+212 LLSYVAAVLS
-222 KEHALMVAAM
+222 KEHAVMVAAM
-232 AVPLYIHLRR
+232 AVPLYIHVRR
-242 PSWKTVATIAAACT
+242 PSWKTVATIAGAST
-256 AVIAM
+256 ALIAVA
-261 TAVVFFGIY
+261 AVVFFGIY

-280 RSVDFAQQLER
+280 RSLDFAQQLER

-311 FFAYGFLWFVP
+311 FFAYGFLWFAP

-340 DFPQVLGIFGY
+340 AFPQVLGVVGY
-351 VGLWAASSWAVL
+351 VGLWIAALWAVL
-363 CRRGALSLA
+363 RRRGALSLA
-372 GVAMMF
+372 GVALMF
-378 PLLLFSTE
+378 PLLLYATE

-405 AAVPVLV
+405 VAVPVLV
-412 AMVLT
+412 AIVLT
-417 GLQPK
+417 GFQPK
-422 NIYVIGCVAGIVF
+422 TIYVIGCAIGLVF

-447 DEPAAWGDAAEKID
+447 DDHTAWGDAAEKID
-461 LKAPANAVGRW
+461 LKAPASAVGRW

-487 VGEAQRSFATAEAL
+487 LGEAQRSFATAEAL

-535 GFNDL
+535 GFSGQSL
-540 PLYYHRG
+540 HYHRG

-560 DSFSQGLSSSA
+560 ESFSQGLTSVA
-571 EGVTNKEMDRMRETM
+571 EGVTGKEMDRMRETM
-586 QMRRAEA
+586 RMRRAEA

-611 KASPRNQR
+611 KASPQNRR

-630 KGDTH
+630 KGDTQ
-635 AAIVQFDKIIDGTP
+635 AAIAQFDQIIASTP
-649 NAAAAFYGRAMAH
+649 NAAAAYYGRAMAH
-662 NTAKRLD
+662 NTAKRRD

-679 ALDPRNPQYP
+679 ALDPRNAQYQ
-689 QVRAQLAASKKK
+689 QVRAQLAAPPKK

>member
-1 MLCHFE
+1 M
-7 TRDFNRL
+7 
-14 DFSAIVL
+14 A
-21 LPRSGVLLK
+21 K
-30 PNLFTMA
+30 LFTFPA
-37 KIFSLPVLFG
+37 LFG
-47 ILVVGAIL
+47 AFVLAAVL
-55 AIYLPGLGNELLFDD
+55 AIYLPGWNHELLFDD
-70 LRLSDGAIFGNYG
+70 LRLTDGAIFGNYG
-83 NLLVFKQRMLS
+83 SLLTFKQRMLS
-94 YGSFIWVDSL
+94 YGSFIWVDLL
-104 AGAGWWKQRLVNV
+104 AGPGWWKQRLVNV
-117 GLHIATVAALYALVR
+117 GLHLATVAALYALVR
-132 DLLGHTRFPED
+132 DLLERTRFPED
-143 FEAQP
+143 FESQP
-148 HFGLSRKAAVQVG
+148 YFGMSRKAAVQVG
-161 VAIFALNP
+161 VALFAVNP

-190 VLTCWC
+190 VLACWC

-202 GRDVK
+202 GRGVA

-212 LLSYIAAVLS
+212 LLSYVAAVLS
-222 KEHALMVAAM
+222 KEHAVMVAAM
-232 AVPLYIHLRR
+232 AVPLYIHVRR
-242 PSWKTVATIAAACT
+242 PSWKTVATIAGAST
-256 AVIAM
+256 ALIAVA
-261 TAVVFFGIY
+261 AVVFFGIY
-270 GELIGKLFDQ
+270 GEFIGKLFDQ
-280 RSVDFAQQLER
+280 RSLDFAQQLER

-311 FFAYGFLWFVP
+311 FFAYGFLWFAP

-340 DFPQVLGIFGY
+340 AFPQVLGVVGY
-351 VGLWAASSWAVL
+351 VGLWIAALWAVL
-363 CRRGALSLA
+363 RRRGALSLA
-372 GVAMMF
+372 GVALMF
-378 PLLLFSTE
+378 PLLLYATE

-405 AAVPVLV
+405 VAVPVLV
-412 AMVLT
+412 AIVLT
-417 GLQPK
+417 GFQPK
-422 NIYVIGCVAGIVF
+422 TIYVIGCAIGLVF

-447 DEPAAWGDAAEKID
+447 DDHTAWGDAAEKID
-461 LKAPANAVGRW
+461 LKAPASAVGRW

-487 VGEAQRSFATAEAL
+487 LGEAQRSFATAEAL

-535 GFNDL
+535 GFSGQSL
-540 PLYYHRG
+540 HYHRG

-560 DSFSQGLSSSA
+560 DSFSQGLTSAA
-571 EGVTNKEMDRMRETM
+571 EGVTGKEMDRMREAM
-586 QMRRAEA
+586 RMRRAEA

-611 KASPRNQR
+611 KASPQNRR

-630 KGDTH
+630 KGDTQ
-635 AAIVQFDKIIDGTP
+635 AAIAQFDQIIASTP
-649 NAAAAFYGRAMAH
+649 NAAAAYYGRAMAH
-662 NTAKRLD
+662 NTAKRRD

-679 ALDPRNPQYP
+679 ALDPRNAQYQ
-689 QVRAQLAASKKK
+689 QVRAQLAGPPKK

>member
-1 MLCHFE
+1 M
-7 TRDFNRL
+7 
-14 DFSAIVL
+14 A
-21 LPRSGVLLK
+21 K
-30 PNLFTMA
+30 LFTFPA
-37 KIFSLPVLFG
+37 LFG
-47 ILVVGAIL
+47 AFVLAAVL
-55 AIYLPGLGNELLFDD
+55 AIYLPGWNHELLFDD
-70 LRLSDGAIFGNYG
+70 LRLTDGAIFGNYG
-83 NLLVFKQRMLS
+83 SLLTFKQRMLS
-94 YGSFIWVDSL
+94 YGSFIWVDLL
-104 AGAGWWKQRLVNV
+104 AGPGWWKQRLVNV
-117 GLHIATVAALYALVR
+117 GLHLATVAALYALVR
-132 DLLGHTRFPED
+132 DLLERTRFPED
-143 FEAQP
+143 FESQP
-148 HFGLSRKAAVQVG
+148 YFGMSRQAAVQVG
-161 VAIFALNP
+161 VALFAVNP

-190 VLTCWC
+190 VLACWC

-202 GRDVK
+202 GRGVA

-212 LLSYIAAVLS
+212 LLSYVAAVLS
-222 KEHALMVAAM
+222 KEHAVMVAAM
-232 AVPLYIHLRR
+232 AVPLYIHVRR
-242 PSWKTVATIAAACT
+242 PSWKTVATIAGAST
-256 AVIAM
+256 ALIAVA
-261 TAVVFFGIY
+261 AVVFFGIY

-280 RSVDFAQQLER
+280 RSLDFAQQLER

-311 FFAYGFLWFVP
+311 FFAYGFLWFAP

-329 DMRPAFPLSYM
+329 DMRPAFPLSYLA
-340 DFPQVLGIFGY
+340 FPQVLGIIGY
-351 VGLWAASSWAVL
+351 VGLWIAALWAVL
-363 CRRGALSLA
+363 RRRGALSLA
-372 GVAMMF
+372 GVALMF
-378 PLLLFSTE
+378 PLLLYATE

-405 AAVPVLV
+405 VAVPVVV
-412 AMVLT
+412 AIVLT
-417 GLQPK
+417 GFQPK
-422 NIYVIGCVAGIVF
+422 TIYVIGCAIGLVF

-447 DEPAAWGDAAEKID
+447 DDHTAWGDAAEKID

-487 VGEAQRSFATAEAL
+487 LGEAQRSFATAEAL

-535 GFNDL
+535 GFSGQSL
-540 PLYYHRG
+540 HYHRG

-560 DSFSQGLSSSA
+560 DSFSQGLASAA
-571 EGVTNKEMDRMRETM
+571 EGVTGKEMDRMREAM
-586 QMRRAEA
+586 RMRRAEA

-611 KASPRNQR
+611 KASPQNRR

-630 KGDTH
+630 KGDTQ
-635 AAIVQFDKIIDGTP
+635 AAIAQFDQIITSTP
-649 NAAAAFYGRAMAH
+649 NAAAAYYGRAMAH
-662 NTAKRLD
+662 NTAKRRD

-679 ALDPRNPQYP
+679 ALDPRNAQYQ
-689 QVRAQLAASKKK
+689 QVRAQLAAPQKK

>member
-1 MLCHFE
+1 M
-7 TRDFNRL
+7 
-14 DFSAIVL
+14 A
-21 LPRSGVLLK
+21 K
-30 PNLFTMA
+30 LFTFPA
-37 KIFSLPVLFG
+37 LFG
-47 ILVVGAIL
+47 AFVLAAVL
-55 AIYLPGLGNELLFDD
+55 AIYLPGWNHELLFDD
-70 LRLSDGAIFGNYG
+70 LRLTDGAIFGNYG
-83 NLLVFKQRMLS
+83 SLLTFKQRMLS
-94 YGSFIWVDSL
+94 YGSFIWVDLL
-104 AGAGWWKQRLVNV
+104 AGPGWWKQRLVNV
-117 GLHIATVAALYALVR
+117 GLHLATVAALYALVR
-132 DLLGHTRFPED
+132 ELLERTRFPEE
-143 FEAQP
+143 FESQP
-148 HFGLSRKAAVQVG
+148 HFGMSRQAAVQVG
-161 VAIFALNP
+161 VALFAVNP

-190 VLTCWC
+190 VLACWC

-202 GRDVK
+202 GRGVA

-212 LLSYIAAVLS
+212 LLSYVAAVLS
-222 KEHALMVAAM
+222 KEHAVMVAAM
-232 AVPLYIHLRR
+232 AVPLYIHVRR
-242 PSWKTVATIAAACT
+242 PSWKTVATIAGAST
-256 AVIAM
+256 ALIAVA
-261 TAVVFFGIY
+261 AVVFFGIY

-280 RSVDFAQQLER
+280 RSLDFAQQLER

-311 FFAYGFLWFVP
+311 FFAYGFLWFAP

-329 DMRPAFPLSYM
+329 DMRPAFPLSYLA
-340 DFPQVLGIFGY
+340 FPQVLGIVGY
-351 VGLWAASSWAVL
+351 MGLWIAALWAVL
-363 CRRGALSLA
+363 RRRGALSLA
-372 GVAMMF
+372 GVALMF
-378 PLLLFSTE
+378 PLLLYTTE

-405 AAVPVLV
+405 VAVPVLV
-412 AMVLT
+412 AIVLT
-417 GLQPK
+417 GFQPK
-422 NIYVIGCVAGIVF
+422 TIYVIGCAIGLVF

-447 DEPAAWGDAAEKID
+447 DDHTAWGDAAEKID

-487 VGEAQRSFATAEAL
+487 LGEAQRSFATAEAL

-535 GFNDL
+535 GFSGQSL
-540 PLYYHRG
+540 HYHRG

-560 DSFSQGLSSSA
+560 DSFSQGLASAA
-571 EGVTNKEMDRMRETM
+571 EGVTGKEMDRMREAM
-586 QMRRAEA
+586 RMRRAEA

-611 KASPRNQR
+611 KASPQNRR

-630 KGDTH
+630 KGDTQ
-635 AAIVQFDKIIDGTP
+635 AAIAQFDQIIASTP
-649 NAAAAFYGRAMAH
+649 NAAAAYYGRAMAH
-662 NTAKRLD
+662 NTAKRRD

-679 ALDPRNPQYP
+679 ALDPRNAQYQ
-689 QVRAQLAASKKK
+689 QVRAQLAGPPKK